1 MIYCNTCIFP
11 VVLLACLVNV
21 VKGKCEG
28 TRVAGSCVGEYMP
41 TACTFTPLGKDECTE
56 VIRPQ
61 CEEVCETYLDC
72 RCTQTEMGTSSEI
85 IAGMIVTSI
94 NYNVQCK
101 DIFAGNSCITLDED
115 KCESVNGCSWNS
127 ASIKVLSFSTL
138 IASVAA
144 ALIFDI
150 FF

>member
-11 VVLLACLVNV
+11 VVLLACLANV
-21 VKGKCEG
+21 IKGECVG
-28 TRVAGSCVGEYMP
+28 TRVAGSCVGQYMP
-41 TACTFTPLGKDECTE
+41 TACTAWTLRNDECAE

-72 RCTQTEMGTSSEI
+72 SCTYTDMGTTSEI
-85 IAGMIVTSI
+85 VGEMVITSNQYIVK
-94 NYNVQCK
+94 CE

-115 KCESVNGCSWNS
+115 ECEFVNGCSWNS

-138 IASVAA
+138 MAPVIVAF
-144 ALIFDI
+144 IFDI
-150 FF
+150 LF